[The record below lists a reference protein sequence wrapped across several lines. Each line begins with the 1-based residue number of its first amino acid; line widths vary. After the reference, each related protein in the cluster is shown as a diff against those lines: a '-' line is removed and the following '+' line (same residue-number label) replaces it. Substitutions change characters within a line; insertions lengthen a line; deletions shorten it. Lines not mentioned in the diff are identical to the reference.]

1 MPHNLCS
8 PMPLKRII
16 VSLALLLFF
25 LQPCYSLAFAMD
37 ATYGATDTSLVTDLE
52 GYVTGLF
59 NKIKEKNRF
68 VTALTDG
75 DLGTLPVGLV
85 REINGKTYVI
95 AIDSARMT
103 STGATFSAYFR
114 FTFPG
119 TQSELVFGGKNIA
132 FTPGGI
138 SAGTGT
144 KLVMLKEKRINVNDH
159 LDLIF
164 PGDGSNFV
172 EWDCNG
178 FKDANLSGVFE
189 FDKGMLRPQDTNTD
203 ILRASLQVNVRDLNN
218 IMATVDIPAFRIK
231 GLEDFGFRVK
241 NAVVDMSDI
250 ANPAG
255 IKLSKDMLVDPGS
268 PLLWRG
274 FYLQQLEVDLP
285 SQLAT
290 KNGPPKV
297 TVSDFILDDQGVSG
311 SITADHI
318 VKLGDASA
326 GGWPLSIDK
335 VGLTFSKNKLNGGE
349 MGGQLR
355 VGFLG
360 DDPLDY
366 DAAVSMRGD
375 DTYYSFAVNTTA
387 DKEFKFFA
395 GTITLGKDSRIELTK
410 TDKDFLPVATLNGKV
425 TLNKSVLNI
434 NKVTF
439 QDIVLSTKSPY
450 VHSGTFDFSNSDGGS
465 KMSGFPVGFD
475 NLFIGIS
482 EGKIGIG
489 ATVRLAFM
497 NSSDKG
503 FAAATSFV
511 VTAKQEEEVQTI
523 TVNGAPVEKTT
534 THWSFDKVQINDIE
548 LSVKV
553 MAFQMHGI
561 ITLFDNHP
569 VYGNGFRG
577 FLEFSIPGPIP
588 KAKAT
593 AYFGSKDDYR
603 YWHVDAY
610 IGITIPVPPMLQIT
624 GLMGGMSYHME
635 RPSQFDPYDTRN
647 SLDKEGGIKELNEIF
662 QYIPVKEAGL
672 GFMGGVSLALVQQMV
687 VNVNVALEVQFGTD
701 GGFRYAQFDGAGYV
715 MHLPIKALNKSDA
728 EGDDS
733 APLWVQFKMRYDN
746 VNSTFDASFKTY
758 INIVGVLKGIHER
771 GLAGEAALHIGPD
784 DWWFYIGRPSEMFG
798 LSILGLAEVQ
808 SYFMMGSKV
817 EDMPALPTEVSEL
830 FDDINTDFMA
840 TENSMKT
847 GGGFGFGI
855 RFRVGFK
862 FDYGVYGEFAVGAGS
877 DILLRDYGEAKC
889 KGSNSVIGFNGW
901 YASGQAYVF
910 LKGEVGIRVKVFRK
924 KRSFIIA
931 QLAAAVLLQAKA
943 PNPAWFR
950 GAAAVKYSVLG
961 GLIKG
966 NSSIKVELGSQCEI
980 MGAKELEI
988 QVISDL
994 KPGDQSTD
1002 VSVFATPQ
1010 VAFNYPVA
1018 KPFSMMNEY
1027 DEVATYRIQLD
1038 ELKLMNDGAQING
1051 ITEVA
1056 ADGGSA
1062 SLTLRDIL
1070 PAVSNFTTSAK
1081 VHIERQNGG
1090 SWDALKNESNAV
1102 DYEVKNASFKTGEA
1116 PDYIPWENVAYVYPV
1131 KRQYHFLPKE
1141 YNKGYIKLK
1150 RGQPDL
1156 FVPVDK
1162 AGKKWKITA
1171 SMNPAQGQPLLMN
1184 LTYDESTAQANFDFP
1199 ANMAKETIY
1208 TLSIVRHSADGEAA
1222 ADNVTSVAKTDI
1234 GAEGDTTTITE
1245 AALKG
1250 NATSALS
1257 KEVISYAFR
1266 TSMYSNFVE
1275 KMNAGTGAKDLWDIA
1290 TNNIA
1295 VIGQQFNTDES
1306 FDQFEI
1312 GGDGSLAT
1320 KPLINLRAGLNNSWL
1335 QDKLLPLLY
1344 NGYPYNSAMKISRD
1358 TVQTGGV
1365 PPLEAIRLYNGDA
1378 SLYKLEDGAI
1388 SDGYAQ
1394 PHPGG
1399 CRFMYYVPFVANDD
1413 YHELLDKAGR
1423 LYIDPSL
1430 APANIGRLMI
1440 SHFPDLDGNINY
1452 PVELQYRLPG
1462 NNQITSTVTRNVYYK
1477 L

>member
-1 MPHNLCS
+1 MP
-8 PMPLKRII
+8 MKRIL
-16 VSLALLLFF
+16 VLLGLLLSL
-25 LQPCYSLAFAMD
+25 LQPCYTFAFTKLTAAID
-37 ATYGATDTSLVTDLE
+37 STHSADTSEVSDVDVD

-68 VTALTDG
+68 ITALTSG

-103 STGATFSAYFR
+103 ATGATFSAYFR

-138 SAGTGT
+138 SAAAGT
-144 KLVMLKEKRINVNDH
+144 KLVMLKDKRININDH

-164 PGDGSNFV
+164 PGDGNNFI

-189 FDKGMLRPQDTNTD
+189 FDKGMLLPQDTKTD
-203 ILRASLQVNVRDLNN
+203 LLRATLQVNVRDLNN
-218 IMATVDIPAFRIK
+218 IMAAIDIPAFRIK

-255 IKLSKDMLVDPGS
+255 IKLTKDMLVDPGS

-274 FYLQQLEVDLP
+274 FYLQELEVDLP

-290 KNGPPKV
+290 KEGRPKV
-297 TVSDFILDDQGVSG
+297 SVSDFILDDQGVSG
-311 SITADHI
+311 SITAEHI
-318 VKLGDASA
+318 VRLGDASA

-335 VGLTFSKNKLNGGE
+335 VGLSFSKNKLNGGE
-349 MGGQLR
+349 LGGQLS

-366 DAAVSMRGD
+366 DASVSMRGD

-387 DKEFKFFA
+387 DKEFKFFG
-395 GTITLGKDSRIELTK
+395 GTITLAKDSRIEITK
-410 TDKDFLPVATLNGKV
+410 TDKDFVPVATLNGKV
-425 TLNKSVLNI
+425 SLNKSVLNI

-439 QDIVLSTKSPY
+439 QDLVLSTKSPY
-450 VHSGTFDFSNSDGGS
+450 VHSGTFDFSNTNGGS

-475 NLFIGIS
+475 NLSIGIS

-489 ATVRLAFM
+489 ATVRLSFM

-511 VTAKQEEEVQTI
+511 VTAKQDQEVE
-523 TVNGAPVEKTT
+523 TVNVNGTPVEKTT
-534 THWSFDKVQINDIE
+534 THWSLDKVQINDID

-635 RPSQFDPYDTRN
+635 RPAQFDPYDTRN

-728 EGDDS
+728 EGDES

-784 DWWFYIGRPSEMFG
+784 DWWFYIGRPSQMFG

-817 EDMPALPTEVSEL
+817 EDMPPLPTEVSEL
-830 FDDINTDFMA
+830 FDDLNTDFMA

-847 GGGFGFGI
+847 GGGFGFGV
-855 RFRVGFK
+855 RFRVGFS
-862 FDYGVYGEFAVGAGS
+862 FDYGVYGEFAVGAGA
-877 DILLRDYGEAKC
+877 DIMLRNYGEARC

-910 LKGEVGIRVKVFRK
+910 LKGDVGIRVKVFGR
-924 KRSFIIA
+924 KRSFSIA
-931 QLAAAVLLQAKA
+931 SLAAAVLLQAKA

-961 GLIKG
+961 GLVKG
-966 NSSIKVELGSQCEI
+966 NASIKVELGSQCEI
-980 MGAKELEI
+980 MGAKEI
-988 QVISDL
+988 DVQVISDL
-994 KPGDQSTD
+994 TPTDQSAD

-1010 VAFNYPVA
+1010 VAFNLPVV

-1038 ELKLMNDGAQING
+1038 ELKLMKDGAPING
-1051 ITEVA
+1051 TTEIA
-1056 ADGGSA
+1056 PDGASA

-1070 PAVSNFTTSAK
+1070 PPVSTLTASAK

-1090 SWDALKNESNAV
+1090 SWAALKNNETNNV
-1102 DYEVKNASFKTGEA
+1102 DYEVKSTSFTTGEA

-1141 YNKGYIKLK
+1141 YNKGYIRLK
-1150 RGQPDL
+1150 RGQPYL
-1156 FVPVDK
+1156 FAPVDD
-1162 AGKKWKITA
+1162 AGKRWKITA
-1171 SMNPAQGQPLLMN
+1171 SMNPAQGQPLPI
-1184 LTYDESTAQANFDFP
+1184 TVSYDDNEAQANFDIP
-1199 ANMAKETIY
+1199 ASMAKETIY
-1208 TLSIVRHSADGEAA
+1208 TLSIVRNSADGEAA
-1222 ADNVTSVAKTDI
+1222 ANNVTKVEKTDI
-1234 GAEGDTTTITE
+1234 GAEGDTTTITQ

-1250 NATSALS
+1250 NATSAVS

-1266 TSMYSNFVE
+1266 TSKYNTFTE
-1275 KMNAGTGAKDLWDIA
+1275 KMNAANGAKDLWDIA
-1290 TNNIA
+1290 TNYIT
-1295 VIGQQFNTDES
+1295 VIGQRFDVDET
-1306 FDQFEI
+1306 FDQFEL

-1335 QDKLLPLLY
+1335 QNKLLPLLY
-1344 NGYPYNSAMKISRD
+1344 NGYPFNPGMKITRD
-1358 TVQTGGV
+1358 TVLTGGL
-1365 PPLEAIRLYNGDA
+1365 PPLEAIRLYNNDN

-1394 PHPGG
+1394 PHVGA

-1413 YHELLDKAGR
+1413 YHELLNKASR
-1423 LYIDPSL
+1423 LYIDESR
-1430 APANIGRLMI
+1430 APDNIGRLLM
-1440 SHFPDLDGNINY
+1440 SLFPDLDGNMNY

-1462 NNQITSTVTRNVYYK
+1462 NNRITSTVTRNVYYK